1 MHSCLNVPEGHF
13 IAKHPRVICVLVDID
28 QPHLVRTTAPS
39 SHSFTPRAATTRRHR
54 TRVHRR
60 RVLLVPPRPRRLSSL
75 SACSSPYRDAYCG
88 GGSSVPALE
97 IASYCG
103 GSPSPLACPESTAAS
118 MRRRSAMSCC
128 AASPSLVDEVTRPI
142 FKTSSNDDVWGVSTA
157 MTLRLSSCSCS
168 DTASPPFDPRL

>member
-13 IAKHPRVICVLVDID
+13 IAEHPRVICVLVDID

-39 SHSFTPRAATTRRHR
+39 SHPFTPRAAMPRRHR
-54 TRVHRR
+54 TWAHHRR
-60 RVLLVPPRPRRLSSL
+60 VPLDPPRPRRLSFP
-75 SACSSPYRDAYCG
+75 SSFSDPYRDAYCG

-97 IASYCG
+97 PASYCG

-128 AASPSLVDEVTRPI
+128 AASPSLVDEVTGPE
-142 FKTSSNDDVWGVSTA
+142 FKMSSDDDVWGVSTA
-157 MTLRLSSCSCS
+157 MTLRLSSCSCN
-168 DTASPPFDPRL
+168 DTANPPFGPRL